1 MIDDSCGRTVP
12 EICDYVCLSTVCKAA
27 LACLPPVRVYE
38 YGRTEVDL
46 VVASTML
53 KSLDMPFLASI
64 EV

>member
-1 MIDDSCGRTVP
+1 MP